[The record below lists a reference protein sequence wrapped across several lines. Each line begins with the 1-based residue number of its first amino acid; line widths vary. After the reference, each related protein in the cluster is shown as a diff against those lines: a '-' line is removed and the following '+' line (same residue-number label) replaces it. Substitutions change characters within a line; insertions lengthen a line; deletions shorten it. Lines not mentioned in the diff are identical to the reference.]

1 MIVSYV
7 LQTNFVGKIV
17 SVLAICSVKT
27 HFLQAG
33 PFLKVT
39 SPLCGNLDYSYATT
53 VMRTWQHESFFFS
66 WIFLCYQLVLKQNK
80 SLFLL
85 LLLLL
90 FNLNGE
96 HL

>member
-53 VMRTWQHESFFFS
+53 VMRTCNMKVSFSVGFFF
-66 WIFLCYQLVLKQNK
+66 VT
-80 SLFLL
+80 
-85 LLLLL
+85 
-90 FNLNGE
+90 NLY
-96 HL
+96 